1 MDVFFLGAV
10 SFLLLFF
17 LLLVVG
23 LPVAFSL
30 GIAGFVG
37 IWMGWDMDIALNYLQ
52 MTPYRQAAHYTLA
65 AIPLYLLMGRFIHH
79 GGLSTA
85 MFTLAYKWFGRLP
98 GGLAMA
104 TCMASAGFAALTGS
118 TSATVAA
125 IAPISIPEMD
135 RFKYS
140 KKLTLGV
147 IGASGTFAIMIPPSI
162 TFIIYGL
169 LTETSIAKLFIA
181 GILPGIISAFI
192 YLGLIVIRCKMNPNL
207 APLAPKDLVRW
218 KDRFYAFK
226 GIWHMFFLILLVLG
240 GIYSGIMTVNEAGA
254 IGAIGAFFVS
264 LATGKLNF
272 ASFRESIKQA
282 VSVSSMIFIVIIGAF
297 IFGYFLSLG
306 RIPQSMISWVG
317 ALEVSRWTILTLILA
332 IYVLLGTFMDQVAI
346 QVLTLPITFPLVTTL
361 GFDPIWFGVIVVKT
375 TEIGLITP
383 PLGLNVYILKG
394 VTNEPLETIF
404 ASVAPFL
411 IADFLT
417 LTILVMYP
425 AISLYL
431 PSLMG

>member
-1 MDVFFLGAV
+1 MDVFLLGLV
-10 SFLLLFF
+10 SFAILFLLL
-17 LLLVVG
+17 LIIG

-37 IWMGWDMDIALNYLQ
+37 IWMGWGMDIALDYLQ

-65 AIPLYLLMGRFIHH
+65 AIPLYLLMGRFVHH
-79 GGLSTA
+79 GGLSTSL
-85 MFTLAYKWFGRLP
+85 FNLAYKWFGRLP

-104 TCMASAGFAALTGS
+104 ACMASAGFAALTGS

-125 IAPISIPEMD
+125 IAPISIPEMQ
-135 RFKYS
+135 RFQYS
-140 KKLTLGV
+140 KKLALGV

-169 LTETSIAKLFIA
+169 LTETSIARLFIA
-181 GILPGIISAFI
+181 GIFPGIISAVI
-192 YLGLIVIRCKMNPNL
+192 YLVLIVARCKMNPKL
-207 APLAPKDLVRW
+207 APLAPKDAVRW

-226 GIWHMFFLILLVLG
+226 GIWHMFILILIVLG

-254 IGAIGAFFVS
+254 IGAMGAFFIS
-264 LATGKLNF
+264 LATRKLNF
-272 ASFRESIKQA
+272 TSFRESIRQS

-306 RIPQSMISWVG
+306 RIPQSMIEWVG
-317 ALEVSRWTILTLILA
+317 NLPFSKWTILTLILV
-332 IYVLLGTFMDQVAI
+332 IYVFLGTFMDQVAI

-404 ASVAPFL
+404 AAVAPFL

-417 LTILVMYP
+417 LTILIIFP
-425 AISLYL
+425 RISLFL